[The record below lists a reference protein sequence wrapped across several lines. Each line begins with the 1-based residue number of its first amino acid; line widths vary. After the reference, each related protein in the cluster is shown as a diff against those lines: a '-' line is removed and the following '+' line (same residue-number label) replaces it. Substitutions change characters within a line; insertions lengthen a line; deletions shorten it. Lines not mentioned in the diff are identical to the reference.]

1 MTRIMS
7 VMVTRWQDVPL
18 CQSATEDT
26 MLNRLHLLLTGCA
39 TCAALASFRSFG
51 MAAALAP
58 TDEIRGPGYVLRY
71 TGSIREAIM
80 MGKRDAVLDLRT
92 LNGKPHLWGLGAL
105 GGLTGEVTIA
115 DGLSLLARVGTD
127 RSIQVT
133 EGYDGNAA
141 ICVWAE
147 VPSWQTTSVP
157 PSIRTYSEL
166 EMFVG
171 DAGKKAALSQAF
183 PFVVTGRPKQI
194 DFHVVDAKPDTL
206 PGMAAH
212 QAIQIPFEAHQS
224 EATLVGFWSSQ
235 HEGIFTPKGSKM
247 HVHFQSK
254 DSKAS
259 GHVQGLD
266 LTQREMTL
274 RLPKA

>member
-1 MTRIMS
+1 
-7 VMVTRWQDVPL
+7 
-18 CQSATEDT
+18 
-26 MLNRLHLLLTGCA
+26 MLNRRHLLLTGCA
-39 TCAALASFRSFG
+39 TCAAFASFRSLG
-51 MAAALAP
+51 MAAAPAP

-71 TGSIREAIM
+71 AGSIREAIM
-80 MGKRDAVLDLRT
+80 MGKRDAVFDLRT
-92 LNGKPHLWGLGAL
+92 LKGKPHLWGLGAL
-105 GGLTGEVTIA
+105 GGLTGEITIA

-127 RSIQVT
+127 HSIQVS
-133 EGYDGNAA
+133 EGYDGDAT

-147 VPSWQTTSVP
+147 VPSWRTTSVP
-157 PSIRTYSEL
+157 PDIRTYSEL
-166 EMFVG
+166 EAFVG
-171 DAGKKAALSQAF
+171 DAGKQAALTQAF

-194 DFHVVDAKPDTL
+194 DFHVVDAKPDAL

-212 QAIQIPFEAHQS
+212 QAIQIPFETRQS

-254 DSKAS
+254 DNKAS
-259 GHVQGLD
+259 GHIQGLD
-266 LTQREMTL
+266 LTQSEMTL

>member
-1 MTRIMS
+1 
-7 VMVTRWQDVPL
+7 
-18 CQSATEDT
+18 
-26 MLNRLHLLLTGCA
+26 
-39 TCAALASFRSFG
+39 
-51 MAAALAP
+51 MAASYAS
-58 TDEIRGPGYVLRY
+58 TDEIRGPGYVLRHI
-71 TGSIREAIM
+71 GSIREAIM

-92 LNGKPHLWGLGAL
+92 LKGKPHLWGLGAL

-115 DGLSLLARVGTD
+115 DGLSLLARVGSD

-133 EGYDGNAA
+133 EGYDGDAT

-147 VPSWQTTSVP
+147 VPSWQTTPVP
-157 PSIRTYSEL
+157 PDIRTYSEF
-166 EMFVG
+166 EIFVG

-194 DFHVVDAKPDTL
+194 DFHVIDAKPNTL

-224 EATLVGFWSSQ
+224 GATLVGFWSSQ

-254 DSKAS
+254 NHNAS
-259 GHVQGLD
+259 GHVQGVD
-266 LTQREMTL
+266 LMQSEMTL
-274 RLPKA
+274 RLPKV